1 MVASVHAHPEITRRE
16 NMEANLKSVTPD
28 GHWRTHDPVEPK
40 MDAVVAHARRN
51 SFADLGAQL
60 LHANGTTQATTV
72 SAPKHAALGAARR
85 AMAARSFGSP
95 SAASQ
100 ELAGHDSASSRAGFV
115 PNTAE
120 GHSHFAWTARRG
132 LSRRTLAL
140 ACSYME
146 DNLGENFTLDDLGRA
161 VGVSRFHFSRLFR
174 VSTGQSPMGYSLRLR
189 IERAKEMLLQG
200 DRKICEI
207 AMELGFFDQSHFSR
221 TFRRMTGVSPG
232 EYVRMCEVAEVAV

>member
-1 MVASVHAHPEITRRE
+1 MKAT
-16 NMEANLKSVTPD
+16 LQSVTPD
-28 GHWRTHDPVEPK
+28 ERWRTHDSVESK
-40 MDAVVAHARRN
+40 MNGIVAHARRN
-51 SFADLGAQL
+51 SFTDLGAQL
-60 LHANGTTQATTV
+60 LHANGAAQATRV
-72 SAPKHAALGAARR
+72 SAPKYAARGAAPR

-95 SAASQ
+95 HAASQ
-100 ELAGHDSASSRAGFV
+100 ELAGHDSASARAGFV
-115 PNTAE
+115 SDTPE
-120 GHSHFAWTARRG
+120 GHDHFAWTVRRG

-140 ACSYME
+140 ARSYME

-207 AMELGFFDQSHFSR
+207 AIELGFFDQSHFSR
-221 TFRRMTGVSPG
+221 TFRRMTGVSPK
-232 EYVRMCEVAEVAV
+232 EYVRMCDVAEVAV

>member
-1 MVASVHAHPEITRRE
+1 MASQDAKALRKAP
-16 NMEANLKSVTPD
+16 LKTP
-28 GHWRTHDPVEPK
+28 T
-40 MDAVVAHARRN
+40 
-51 SFADLGAQL
+51 DLGAQL
-60 LHANGTTQATTV
+60 LHANGAAQATTV
-72 SAPKHAALGAARR
+72 SAPKRAAPGAAPR

-95 SAASQ
+95 SAGSQ
-100 ELAGHDSASSRAGFV
+100 ELAGHSSWAGFV
-115 PNTAE
+115 PDTPE
-120 GHSHFAWTARRG
+120 GHGHFAWTARRG

-140 ACSYME
+140 ARSYME

-232 EYVRMCEVAEVAV
+232 EYVRMCAVAEVAV